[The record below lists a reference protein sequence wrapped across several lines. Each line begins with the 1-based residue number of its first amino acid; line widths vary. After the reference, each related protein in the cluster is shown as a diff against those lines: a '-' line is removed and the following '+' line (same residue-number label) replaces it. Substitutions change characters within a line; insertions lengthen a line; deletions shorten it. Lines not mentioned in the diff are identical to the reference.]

1 MYKLELL
8 DLFTNQNMKE
18 YFTFSQIE
26 KFDSRLP
33 PITFILSYFLE
44 VNFITLDV
52 EYQYYDEERNL
63 LIFSDECYNQHE
75 VPGYLFKGN
84 RESIQPGAR
93 FTVLL
98 DGERYIKV
106 I

>member
-1 MYKLELL
+1 MG
-8 DLFTNQNMKE
+8 
-18 YFTFSQIE
+18 
-26 KFDSRLP
+26 RLRSLIVRHIFP
-33 PITFILSYFLE
+33 RISSLVE
-44 VNFITLDV
+44 VDYISLDV
-52 EYQYYDEERNL
+52 EYQYYDEERNI

-84 RESIQPGAR
+84 RDSVQPGAR